1 MDKQRPLR
9 ACLWLR
15 VSTDSK
21 GQDPE
26 LQRADLERV
35 YDQRGWKIVKVYEV
49 EESAFGKTLQMGDH
63 ASITSLLYQIHIW

>member
-1 MDKQRPLR
+1 MTSEQPSR

-26 LQRADLERV
+26 LQLADLERV
-35 YDQRGWKIVKVYEV
+35 CEQRGWDIVKVYEV
-49 EESAFGKTLQMGDH
+49 SESAFGKTPRQ
-63 ASITSLLYQIHIW
+63 